1 MKNPSNNSKILGN
14 LFYLKLLPVLAMNS
28 FLDLKPIATAREI
41 NAAVVNVSGRQRM
54 LSQRTALFALRL
66 VCTQDVV
73 EQEKLRQELL
83 AAINLMEKSHN
94 GLIKGDA
101 EMKLPGN
108 PSPTVEAMYF
118 DLPLNLDKQVRNY
131 ITQARLLASV
141 DKSELTQDNFHL
153 QYILNASATDLIKA
167 LDAVVSQYQQES
179 DRQQLAIDLH
189 LAELYQQSCDAT
201 EKAQAQSQE
210 LEQALTDLRSYQT
223 QLVQTEKMSSL
234 GQLVAGVAHEI
245 NNPVNFIYGNLSH
258 ASEYVQNL
266 LELLQLYQESNSKPS
281 HKIQEKIEDIELDFL
296 IEDMPKLL
304 SSMKIGAERIC
315 QIVLSL
321 KNFSRIDQSQMQVVD
336 IHEGIDSTLLILQH
350 RLKVRNGLSEIQVV
364 KEYGDLPLVEC
375 YAGEINQVFM
385 NLISNAI
392 DAIEEVTDRPGQITI
407 CTELLPS
414 DEIVVRIADNADG
427 INRKIKARLFDPFF
441 TTKPVG
447 KGTGLG
453 LSISYQI
460 VAEKHQGKIT
470 CNSQPGQ
477 GTEFLIQLPV
487 QQTRKST
494 AQLSTALVAS

>member
-1 MKNPSNNSKILGN
+1 MKNSSSNSIIPTN

-28 FLDLKPIATAREI
+28 LLDLKPITAVREI

-66 VCTQDVV
+66 VCTQDIV

-94 GLIKGDA
+94 GLINGDA

-108 PSPTVEAMYF
+108 PSPTVQGMYF

-131 ITQARLLASV
+131 ITQARALAQV
-141 DKSELTQDNFHL
+141 DKSELTQDNIHL
-153 QYILNASATDLIKA
+153 RYILNASATDLIKA

-179 DRQQLAIDLH
+179 DEQQLAIDLH

-201 EKAQAQSQE
+201 EKAQSQSQE
-210 LEQALTDLRSYQT
+210 LEQALRDLRSYQT

-245 NNPVNFIYGNLSH
+245 NNPVNFIYGNLNH

-266 LELLQLYQESNSKPS
+266 LELLQLYQETYPNPT
-281 HKIQEKIEDIELDFL
+281 HKIQQQIEDIDLDFL
-296 IEDMPKLL
+296 IEDMPKILA
-304 SSMKIGAERIC
+304 SMKIGAERIC

-321 KNFSRIDQSQMQVVD
+321 KNFSRLDQTQMQVVD

-350 RLKVRNGLSEIQVV
+350 RLKAKSAITEIQVV

-385 NLISNAI
+385 NLLSNAI
-392 DAIEEVTDRPGQITI
+392 DAIEEVTERSGQITI
-407 CTELLPS
+407 STELLLS
-414 DEIVVRIADNADG
+414 DEIIVRITDNGYG
-427 INRKIKARLFDPFF
+427 INEKVKTRLFDPFF

-460 VAEKHQGKIT
+460 VTDKHHGKIT
-470 CNSQPGQ
+470 CDSKPGL

-494 AQLSTALVAS
+494 AQLSTAFAAS